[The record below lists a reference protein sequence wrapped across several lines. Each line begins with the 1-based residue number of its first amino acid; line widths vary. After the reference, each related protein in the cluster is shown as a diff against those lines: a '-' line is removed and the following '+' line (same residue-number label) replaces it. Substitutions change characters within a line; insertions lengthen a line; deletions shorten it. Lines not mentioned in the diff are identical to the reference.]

1 MQDEDPPAKLSPYRW
16 YVLILLTIIYTV
28 YNIDRNLVVILAEP
42 IRQEFNLS
50 DSQLGLL
57 TGASFA
63 VAFAIAGIPLGFLV
77 DRTNRVRLIS
87 VLLAVWSAVTAACA
101 LVRSFPMLIATRVAI
116 GAAESGASPTCM
128 SLIADYFP
136 KSVRGRV
143 IGIFYLS
150 TPIGLGIGFAI
161 GGIAAQHMGWR
172 EVFFWAGAPGLL
184 LAAITWLTVREPLRG
199 GLEQEK
205 GALLASSFANVF
217 ASIKQRP
224 SLTFLILGAVASICA
239 QAGISAFMP
248 SLYVRMH
255 GMELAQVG
263 LTIALIKGVGGVI
276 GMPLGGFIS
285 DYVSKRSIALSPL
298 AVCFAMALSA
308 PLAALGIFSPSM
320 LVSIVAFFVYDIA
333 VQIYLGPTMA
343 TYLSLAPAN
352 LRGAMSSFLIVAM
365 NLVGF
370 GVGALLTGAMSDLF
384 LSMGIDQPLRFA
396 MLAMTPFFLLSALFY
411 FQASRLARADS
422 ERPWSGAL
430 VGSA

>member
-1 MQDEDPPAKLSPYRW
+1 MQEEDPPAKLSAYRW
-16 YVLILLTIIYTV
+16 YVLVLLTIIYTV

-42 IRQEFNLS
+42 IRQEFGLS

-87 VLLAVWSAVTAACA
+87 VLLAIWSAFTAACA

-128 SLIADYFP
+128 ALIADYFP

-143 IGIFYLS
+143 ISIFYLS

-172 EVFFWAGAPGLL
+172 EVFVWAGVPGLL
-184 LAAITWLTVREPLRG
+184 LAAITWLTVREPVRG

-205 GALLASSFANVF
+205 GAPLASSFANVF
-217 ASIKQRP
+217 AAIRQRP
-224 SLTFLILGAVASICA
+224 SLSFLIFGAVASICA

-255 GMELAQVG
+255 GLELAQVG
-263 LTIALIKGVGGVI
+263 LIIALIKGVGGVI

-285 DYVSKRSIALSPL
+285 DYVTKRSIALSPL
-298 AVCFAMALSA
+298 AVCFAMLLSA
-308 PLAALGIFSPSM
+308 PLAALGIFSPSII
-320 LVSIVAFFVYDIA
+320 VSIVAFFLYDIA

-384 LSMGIDQPLRFA
+384 LSLGINQPLRYA
-396 MLAMTPFFLLSALFY
+396 MLAMAPFFVLSALFY
-411 FQASRLARADS
+411 LQASRLARGDS
-422 ERPWSGAL
+422 ERPWAGVLA
-430 VGSA
+430 GSV